1 MVFDSGHTPIKLAR
15 LQVGLA
21 GYTPVRATGSAM
33 NETSLNI
40 LRRHFKEATQ
50 ELLDHY
56 KFEAHPVAE
65 RESIIELVSTL
76 GFGAEGIAGAIAL
89 CTSSRC
95 AKYMVKTIEGK
106 HEHDWLGELSNQLLG
121 RVKRRLGTHGVT
133 FSMGIPVLFKGE
145 RIALARSL
153 DLTRSIQLTFETPE
167 GLIEAWLDFKTSPN
181 IELSP
186 EPIQNEAP
194 SEGEILLF

>member
-1 MVFDSGHTPIKLAR
+1 
-15 LQVGLA
+15 
-21 GYTPVRATGSAM
+21 M
-33 NETSLNI
+33 NETSLN
-40 LRRHFKEATQ
+40 LLKRHFKEATQ

-56 KFEAHPVAE
+56 KVDAQPVEAGK
-65 RESIIELVSTL
+65 SIIELVSTL

-106 HEHDWLGELSNQLLG
+106 QEQDWLAELSNQLLG
-121 RVKRRLGTHGVT
+121 RFKRRLGTHGVT

-145 RIALARSL
+145 HIALARSL
-153 DLTRSIQLTFETPE
+153 DLSRSIQLTFKTPE

-181 IELSP
+181 VELSP
-186 EPIQNEAP
+186 EPIHNQAP